1 MVSLR
6 GETAMLHKTNRSADL
21 SNIELF
27 DNKWFAQAFVGGLIA
42 ILMLTVLMPILTPT
56 TVVGRPTVENTRN

>member
-1 MVSLR
+1 
-6 GETAMLHKTNRSADL
+6 MLHKTHRSADL

-42 ILMLTVLMPILTPT
+42 ILMLTVLMPILTPAN
-56 TVVGRPTVENTRN
+56 VAGSNTVEHTKK